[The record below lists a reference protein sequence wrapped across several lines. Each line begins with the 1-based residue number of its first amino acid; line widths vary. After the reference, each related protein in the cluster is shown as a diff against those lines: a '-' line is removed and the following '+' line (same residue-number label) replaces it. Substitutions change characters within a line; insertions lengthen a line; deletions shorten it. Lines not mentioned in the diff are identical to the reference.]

1 MPRVNRWTDLPAVS
15 SQQVSSQKQ
24 HVGEECQSNRCVDCV
39 DRSVNGVCLGSV
51 NIIESS
57 NVKEQS
63 GYEVIEVNVD
73 SGAIDSCIPPD
84 VASMFKVRATK
95 MSENGGYYTSASGG
109 VIYNEG
115 ERETLEGSQMT
126 LEKLG

>member
-1 MPRVNRWTDLPAVS
+1 MLSWGGVYSISQENEFIEVKHRKMPRVNRWTDLPAVGS
-15 SQQVSSQKQ
+15 PKKQVR
-24 HVGEECQSNRCVDCV
+24 EECQMNKCVDCISG
-39 DRSVNGVCLGSV
+39 SVKGICLGSV

-84 VASMFKVRATK
+84 VARMFKVRATK

-109 VIYNEG
+109 VI
-115 ERETLEGSQMT
+115 
-126 LEKLG
+126 